1 MEQNLELRT
10 KVCLYSQ
17 LIFHKGTTNTQWR
30 KDSFFNK
37 YFLENW
43 IKICRRRKLDPYLIT
58 LTKINLKWINS
69 LNVRSETVKL
79 SEETIGRKVFEL
91 LLAIIFWIWPESKAT
106 KPKINKWEYIKLKSF
121 HTVKE
126 E

>member
-1 MEQNLELRT
+1 M
-10 KVCLYSQ
+10 
-17 LIFHKGTTNTQWR
+17 NTQWR

-43 IKICRRRKLDPYLIT
+43 IKTCRRRKLDPYLIT

-79 SEETIGRKVFEL
+79 SEETIGRKNEL
-91 LLAIIFWIWPESKAT
+91 LWDNEWLLASENEGKDT
-106 KPKINKWEYIKLKSF
+106 KEK
-121 HTVKE
+121 
-126 E
+126 

>member
-37 YFLENW
+37 FFLENW

-91 LLAIIFWIWPESKAT
+91 LLAIIFWI
-106 KPKINKWEYIKLKSF
+106 
-121 HTVKE
+121 
-126 E
+126 